1 MLAAIVLLPALAGI
15 LAFVVPARRVRQV
28 LLTLTPLGHLA
39 LCALTFSSPPAPLLH
54 GWLHLDAAGQL
65 FLTTT
70 SVLFVA
76 ASFQTL
82 GYLDRERDHHAL
94 EAAAAGFAKVPEA
107 VFSGCLLLLLASLSL
122 VTMCQHFGLLWV
134 AVEATTLT
142 SAPLIYYHRDG
153 RSLEAT
159 WKYLVVC
166 SVGIALA
173 LLGNFFLAVAAS
185 QQTGSPALVVS
196 ELIAA
201 GPELHPSWL
210 KGAMIF
216 FVVGYGTK
224 MGLAPLHTWLPD
236 AHSEA
241 PATVSAVLSG
251 AVLNGAFLAILRGM
265 QVCGAAGLGAFAR
278 ELLLL
283 FGLVSMATAAVFV
296 LRQPDYKR
304 MLAYSSVEHMGV
316 LAVGVGIGGAGA
328 YGAMLHAVNHSL
340 AKGTLFLAAG
350 QILAVYATKRSNQ
363 VKGLLE
369 GYPLIGMV
377 WLGGFLAVSG
387 VPPFGTF
394 LSELTI
400 AKAAIDQ
407 HRPVV
412 LVLFLLLLSI
422 VFIGMASSV
431 LPMAQGRYEGER
443 PASPAGGWKQLLPSM
458 VLGALALGMGLAI
471 PSFVQDRLN
480 DASAM
485 LPSVEE
491 PSTPT
496 QTTLAISAPS
506 FEGGH

>member
-15 LAFVVPARRVRQV
+15 LAFVVPARPLRQV
-28 LLTLTPLGHLA
+28 LLTLVPLGHLV
-39 LCALTFSSPPAPLLH
+39 LCALAFLSPPAPLLH

-76 ASFQTL
+76 ASLQTL
-82 GYLDRERDHHAL
+82 GYLDHERHHPASQS
-94 EAAAAGFAKVPEA
+94 AGFAKVPEA

-185 QQTGSPALVVS
+185 RPTGSPALVVAD
-196 ELIAA
+196 LLVA
-201 GPELHPSWL
+201 GPSLHPSWL

-251 AVLNGAFLAILRGM
+251 AVLNGAFLAILRSL
-265 QVCGAAGLGAFAR
+265 QVCGAAGLGPFAR

-283 FGLVSMATAAVFV
+283 FGLLSMATAAVFV

-316 LAVGVGIGGAGA
+316 LSVGVGIGGAGA
-328 YGAMLHAVNHSL
+328 FGAMLHAVNHSL
-340 AKGTLFLAAG
+340 AKGMLFLAAG
-350 QILAVYATKRSNQ
+350 QILAAYATKRSSQ
-363 VKGLLE
+363 VKGILE
-369 GYPLIGMV
+369 GYPLVGIV

-431 LPMAQGRYEGER
+431 LPMAQGRYDGEQ
-443 PASPAGGWKQLLPSM
+443 PPSPAGGIRQLWPAM
-458 VLGALALGMGLAI
+458 VLGVLAIGMGLTI
-471 PSFVQDRLN
+471 PSFIQDRLHE
-480 DASAM
+480 ASAM
-485 LPSVEE
+485 LPPVDE
-491 PSTPT
+491 PATVP
-496 QTTLAISAPS
+496 QTTLVSL
-506 FEGGH
+506 EGGH